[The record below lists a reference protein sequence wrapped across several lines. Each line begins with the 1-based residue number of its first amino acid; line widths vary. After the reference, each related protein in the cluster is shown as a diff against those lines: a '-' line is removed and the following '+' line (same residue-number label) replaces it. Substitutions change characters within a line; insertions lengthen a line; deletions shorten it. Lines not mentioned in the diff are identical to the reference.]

1 MERWRIFRL
10 EVQYLIFLL
19 ECQLQKSARFH
30 RKTFVNYV
38 ERTRDLCLLF
48 SLNSR
53 EDFQQSKHAP
63 HPGLTCLPMYIGRK
77 NKRYVICS
85 FYMYQEDLQAKK
97 AMMHKCKKCS
107 KQIKLFIKLLR
118 FTHLCKLS
126 RQKYINKE
134 EKNISNSMRNDIQI
148 KRLFKQKHRQVLK
161 MHSPS
166 RKISSKL
173 HY

>member
-1 MERWRIFRL
+1 M
-10 EVQYLIFLL
+10 IFLL

-63 HPGLTCLPMYIGRK
+63 QLGLTCLPMYIGRK

-107 KQIKLFIKLLR
+107 KQIKLFINYLR
-118 FTHLCKLS
+118 FTHLCKIS
-126 RQKYINKE
+126 HQKYIDKE
-134 EKNISNSMRNDIQI
+134 ERIISNCMSNDIQI
-148 KRLFKQKHRQVLK
+148 KRKFKQNTGTYLRCTHPCERFGQTYITKEERTFWTV
-161 MHSPS
+161 
-166 RKISSKL
+166 
-173 HY
+173 